1 MRDKL
6 AINADDSNVLKTAK
20 SAMLKDFDDRYQ
32 DPDVEL
38 LMNKAAFLDPRFKK
52 FPHLSTSYLLT
63 TQLDIVSL
71 SLKKEIEGLLQQ
83 QKEESSTQESD
94 NTDTQ
99 NVGTSQADSEKP
111 PQKKQKKIHPLRKLL
126 GKDFG
131 SLNAIRE
138 RSIEDEAQAEL
149 ARYKVELQMPLEQ
162 NAL

>member
-111 PQKKQKKIHPLRKLL
+111 PQKSRKKYIP
-126 GKDFG
+126 
-131 SLNAIRE
+131 
-138 RSIEDEAQAEL
+138 
-149 ARYKVELQMPLEQ
+149 
-162 NAL
+162 